1 MHGRK
6 SLFIVFAGSQE
17 LSFCRKQSK
26 DCFYRGEA
34 QEKTISLHQGS
45 SYRSTP
51 NKDEFSADA
60 HRKQRDFGA
69 DAQRIN

>member
-1 MHGRK
+1 MRIDAWT
-6 SLFIVFAGSQE
+6 LVVVYRIRWFAGTQ
-17 LSFCRKQSK
+17 FCRKKSK
-26 DCFYRGEA
+26 DCFYRDEA

-60 HRKQRDFGA
+60 HRK
-69 DAQRIN
+69 